1 MVNSTITVD
10 VVFNLFSFIIDTISF
25 FVCLILLSAI
35 IYRFI
40 EIKYKRGQLRIDI
53 PLILTIN
60 IICSISIKTI
70 LQIIHVTIPALMK
83 DFQIITDFQETSFS
97 RFRAYIFL
105 SMVGVLYWSYS
116 LVAFFRFTRVIYST
130 KLWLRRSSFYV
141 YVLIPCQYIFVFISL
156 LPLLVIFN
164 SLHLIPNEPYCGI
177 SFTEIYTTFYAS
189 IINSMLPLSI
199 ISIFYVCIFRKMRE
213 TAAIR
218 QEQELDRRDYIV
230 IRRMLYTIA
239 TLSTLSIPYTIVHI
253 LSIITNQNGSI
264 FYRIQWFSS
273 SVCSCLFSLTL
284 PLINTQLSSFLR
296 SNRLMPVNH
305 QA

>member
-1 MVNSTITVD
+1 MTNSTVTLD

-35 IYRFI
+35 IYRII
-40 EIKYKRGQLRIDI
+40 EIKYKHGQLRIDI

-60 IICSISIKTI
+60 IICSILIKSI
-70 LQIIHVTIPALMK
+70 LQIIHVTIPTLIK
-83 DFQIITDFQETSFS
+83 DYQIISNFQETSFS
-97 RFRAYIFL
+97 RLRAYIL
-105 SMVGVLYWSYS
+105 WSVVGVLYWSYT
-116 LVAFFRFTRVIYST
+116 LLAFFRFTRVIYST
-130 KLWLRRSSFYV
+130 KRWLHRSSLYS
-141 YVLIPCQYIFVFISL
+141 YILIPCQYVFAFINM

-164 SLHLIPNEPYCGI
+164 SLHLIPNEGYCGV
-177 SFTEIYTTFYAS
+177 SFKELYPTFYVT
-189 IINSMLPLSI
+189 IMNYMLPISI

-213 TAAIR
+213 TTAIR

-230 IRRMLYTIA
+230 IRRMLFTIA
-239 TLSTLSIPYTIVHI
+239 TLSTLSIPYTIVYI

-264 FYRIQWFSS
+264 FYRIQWFSAS
-273 SVCSCLFSLTL
+273 ICSCLFSLTL

-296 SNRLMPVNH
+296 SNRLTPVNH